1 METTTRPVTPPM
13 PDYEVHD
20 DPHTWPIY
28 HMATWGTDNGRWLVF
43 ASRIIP
49 GRDDEHYAWRIKAPG
64 EFYWETVPTSDLTW
78 AEAMA
83 LVQGRI
89 KKEQQS

>member
-43 ASRIIP
+43 ASRVVP
-49 GRDDEHYAWRIKAPG
+49 GEDDAHYAWRIKAPG
-64 EFYWETVPTSDLTW
+64 EFQWEMVPTGMTW
-78 AEAMA
+78 AEAIA
-83 LVQGRI
+83 RVNDYI
-89 KKEQQS
+89 KRERQS